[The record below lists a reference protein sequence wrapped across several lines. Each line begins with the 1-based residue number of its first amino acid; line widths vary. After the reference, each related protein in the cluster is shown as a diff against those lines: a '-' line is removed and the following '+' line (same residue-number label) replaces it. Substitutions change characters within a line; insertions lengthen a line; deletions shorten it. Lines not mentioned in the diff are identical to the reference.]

1 MPIDSSEAP
10 QTALLPPIDQAPSL
24 IAPWWH
30 TALLIALLLG
40 ASYGQ
45 ANTLSGVVARNGRLP
60 LYISS
65 IVVEWVVVG
74 FIWLGV
80 RRRTTLRD
88 LVGGRWQTFED
99 VLLDVAI
106 AGGTWLTFVLIA
118 GTLAYAMHLTAPEKI
133 KELRHGIDFLIPRST
148 VETAVYVALSLTAGF
163 CEEIIFRGYFQKQFA
178 LAARSSA
185 IGVLAQAALF
195 GGGHGYEGW
204 QRMLIIAAMGILLG
218 SVAAWRNSLRPGMI
232 MHSWQD
238 LLAGI
243 AGRFVPQ

>member
-1 MPIDSSEAP
+1 MPIDSSEAQ
-10 QTALLPPIDQAPSL
+10 QTVILPPTTQAPGL

-45 ANTLSGVVARNGRLP
+45 ANTLSGMVARNGRLP

-65 IVVEWVVVG
+65 IIVEWVVLS

-88 LVGGRWQTFED
+88 LVGGKWQTFED

-106 AGGTWLTFVLIA
+106 AGGTWLTFVLVA
-118 GTLAYAMHLTAPEKI
+118 GTLAYAMHLTGPEKI
-133 KELRHGIDFLIPRST
+133 KELRRGIDFLIPRS
-148 VETAVYVALSLTAGF
+148 VIETAVYVALSLTAGF
-163 CEEIIFRGYFQKQFA
+163 CEELIFRGYFQKQFA
-178 LAARSSA
+178 LATRSSA

-204 QRMLIIAAMGILLG
+204 ERMVIIAAMGILLG
-218 SVAAWRNSLRPGMI
+218 SVAVWRKSLRPGMI

-243 AGRFVPQ
+243 ASRLLSQ

>member
-1 MPIDSSEAP
+1 MPIDSPEAP
-10 QTALLPPIDQAPSL
+10 QAVIVPPARQQFRL

-30 TALLIALLLG
+30 TVLLIALLLG

-45 ANTLSGVVARNGRLP
+45 ANSLSGSVERNGRLP

-65 IVVEWVVVG
+65 IIVEWVVVA

-80 RRRTTLRD
+80 RRRTTLRE
-88 LVGGRWQTFED
+88 LVGGKWQTFED

-118 GTLAYAMHLTAPEKI
+118 GGLAYALHLTSPEKM
-133 KELRHGIDFLIPRST
+133 KQLRQGIDFLIPRSGL
-148 VETAVYVALSLTAGF
+148 ETAFYVLLVMTAAF
-163 CEEIIFRGYFQKQFA
+163 CEELIFRGYFQKQFA
-178 LAARSSA
+178 LAARST
-185 IGVLAQAALF
+185 IVGVMVQAALF
-195 GGGHGYEGW
+195 GSGHGYEGW

-218 SVAAWRNSLRPGMI
+218 SVAAWRKSLRPGMI
-232 MHSWQD
+232 MHGWQD

-243 AGRFVPQ
+243 ASRFVPK